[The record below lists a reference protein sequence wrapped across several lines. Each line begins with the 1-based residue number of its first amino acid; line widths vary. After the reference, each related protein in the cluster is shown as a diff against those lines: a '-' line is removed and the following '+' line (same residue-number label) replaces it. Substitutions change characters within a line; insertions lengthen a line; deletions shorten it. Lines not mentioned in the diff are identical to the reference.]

1 MLNFGAAYEFS
12 MPSEHIGELKKWLG
26 EIARKGDSANPFS
39 LNRLVEL
46 VGKNFAV
53 QPHEVAVLEIT
64 SDERYLRFLTP
75 ETLRVVGQ
83 IPLSSTSSLA
93 ARTVR
98 ERRPEIINHFSV
110 VRHASVF
117 EAVPIAEEQRSE
129 PIQKI
134 MSAPIMLS
142 NRVIGVLQVSRKGKA
157 AADAGADFTH
167 PQLRELKTI
176 SDALAPCLH
185 LSDKN

>member
-1 MLNFGAAYEFS
+1 
-12 MPSEHIGELKKWLG
+12 MPGEHIGELKKWLG
-26 EIARKGDSANPFS
+26 EIARKSDGAGAFALTRVVD
-39 LNRLVEL
+39 LI
-46 VGKNFAV
+46 GKNFGV

-75 ETLRVVGQ
+75 ENLRAVGQ

-98 ERRPEIINHFSV
+98 EKRAEIVNHFTV

-117 EAVPIAEEQRSE
+117 EAVPIAEEQRGD

-134 MSAPIMLS
+134 MSAPIKLASRM
-142 NRVIGVLQVSRKGKA
+142 IGVLQVSRKGKS
-157 AADAGADFTH
+157 AGEAGPDFTH
-167 PQLRELKTI
+167 AQLRELQAI
-176 SDALAPCLH
+176 SDAMAPCLH
-185 LSDKN
+185 LAGKD

>member
-1 MLNFGAAYEFS
+1 
-12 MPSEHIGELKKWLG
+12 MPGEHIGELKKWLG
-26 EIARKGDSANPFS
+26 EIARKGDAANPFS
-39 LNRLVEL
+39 LGRVVEL
-46 VGKNFAV
+46 IGKNFAV
-53 QPHEVAVLEIT
+53 QAHEVAVLEIT
-64 SDERYLRFLTP
+64 SDERYLRFLSP

-98 ERRPEIINHFSV
+98 EKRPEIINHFSV

-142 NRVIGVLQVSRKGKA
+142 SRVIGVVQVSRKGKA
-157 AADAGADFTH
+157 AADAGADFTF
-167 PQLRELKTI
+167 PQLRELKAI
-176 SDALAPCLH
+176 SDALGPCLH